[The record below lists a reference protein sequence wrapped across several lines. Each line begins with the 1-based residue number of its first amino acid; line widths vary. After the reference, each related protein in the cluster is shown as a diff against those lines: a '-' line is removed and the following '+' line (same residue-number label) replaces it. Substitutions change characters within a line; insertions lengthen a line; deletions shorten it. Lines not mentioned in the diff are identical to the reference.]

1 MNHNVNIFGDRGLPK
16 AVTHRLRTAILDSRK
31 VVVSLLVF
39 DPYSVDVSTRESKPV
54 ENNI

>member
-1 MNHNVNIFGDRGLPK
+1 MKGSFHLQRV
-16 AVTHRLRTAILDSRK
+16 VTHRLRTAILDSRK